1 MKKEN
6 EWTNGGKKIEGK
18 EGGKKKKGYDV
29 PMDEQNAHPNLKQPS
44 NPEVADQP
52 VAMKWVDNNAPVAEE
67 TEKAPKKEEKAPKKE
82 ETEKAP
88 KKEEAAPKKEEAA
101 PKKEKVAPKKEE
113 AKEANNE

>member
-6 EWTNGGKKIEGK
+6 EWTNGGKKVEGK
-18 EGGKKKKGYDV
+18 EGGQKKKGWDV

-52 VAMKWVDNNAPVAEE
+52 VAMKWVDNNTPVAEE
-67 TEKAPKKEEKAPKKE
+67 TKK
-82 ETEKAP
+82 
-88 KKEEAAPKKEEAA
+88 APKKEEAA